1 MNDFPHLF
9 RTRISANAIY
19 LGLVLITEVP
29 AAGNAPS
36 ATEQFATPPNDDGM
50 VYTSSDPRG
59 IRTAAVE
66 VKQVPRTLELSGRIE
81 PDPTSVTPVFP
92 PVGGR
97 VIRVEVRPGEAVA
110 RGQVLALLES
120 SDVTSARMDYR
131 HAIADAEVKGKQR
144 ERAADLFAK
153 GALAE
158 KDAQQAY
165 ADAKMADGEVAR
177 TLDRLHVLGVDPAGT
192 TNEFK
197 LLAPHAGVVLEVG
210 GAWALIPSKSPDAPQ
225 RSHSGGPE
233 CNRLGVVG
241 EVYERE
247 RYHEG
252 LKVGQQANIAVS
264 AYGNKKWTGRVAAI
278 ADALDPVSRTLRLR
292 VVLPNPDRTLKPEMF
307 ATISLVRSTAPTVL
321 IPASAV
327 IREGASSYVYVQRN
341 ANQFEKRAV
350 TLGSSKDEESE
361 VEKGLKA
368 GDVIVTEGALLLR
381 AARASAGQ

>member
-1 MNDFPHLF
+1 MKDFLHLF
-9 RTRISANAIY
+9 RTRISASAIY
-19 LGLVLITEVP
+19 LALVLIAVTS
-29 AAGNAPS
+29 GCGSAPLEG
-36 ATEQFATPPNDDGM
+36 EQAVKPSVEDGM
-50 VYTSSDPRG
+50 VYTPSDPRG
-59 IRTAAVE
+59 IRTAAAE
-66 VKQVPRTLELSGRIE
+66 VKQVPLTLELSGRIQ
-81 PDPTSVTPVFP
+81 PDPTSVTPIFP

-110 RGQVLALLES
+110 RGQILALLES

-131 HAIADAEVKGKQR
+131 HAIADAEVKGNQR

-158 KDAQQAY
+158 KDAQQAD
-165 ADAKMADGEVAR
+165 ADAKMADAEVAR
-177 TLDRLHVLGVDPAGT
+177 TLDRLHVLDVDPNGT

-197 LLAPHAGVVLEVG
+197 LLAPHAGVVLDVG
-210 GAWALIPSKSPDAPQ
+210 AAQGEFSKSLDAP
-225 RSHSGGPE
+225 RALCTLADLST
-233 CNRLGVVG
+233 VWAVG
-241 EVYERE
+241 EIYEKDI
-247 RYHEG
+247 EG
-252 LKVGQQANIAVS
+252 LKVGEQANVAVT

-278 ADALDPVSRTLRLR
+278 ADALDPVSRTLSLR

-307 ATISLVRSTAPTVL
+307 ATISLVRSTAPVIL

-350 TLGSSKDEESE
+350 TLGTSKDEVAE

-381 AARASAGQ
+381 AAGASAGQ